1 MSAQHIVDLF
11 HADIIDE
18 QKAVRWLAL
27 LRIMKH
33 DAEKMLHQV

>member
-11 HADIIDE
+11 RADIIDE

-27 LRIMKH
+27 LRVMKH
-33 DAEKMLHQV
+33 DAQKMLYRV